1 MEQWL
6 RQHFVPHAELRWPML
21 HLMVDWTQKIISCIL
36 QGSFWKCLFFF
47 FQISFRPTF
56 APRQQ
61 RFLPGVKDLWESG
74 ENHGSVLEAQAKS
87 SWRFH
92 TKSLDVVPGLC
103 TLIGWCVPESE
114 WAEVCGCRLFKSVYL
129 RANNANIS
137 LLNLVR
143 WIVWICAQPFF
154 FSHHVT
160 YRLHSKCFLFRCAIF
175 SFYFK
180 LKKGGNFALLQ
191 FIYFARSFG
200 MNCCWSSVFY
210 LFA

>member
-1 MEQWL
+1 
-6 RQHFVPHAELRWPML
+6 
-21 HLMVDWTQKIISCIL
+21 MVDWTQKIISCIL
-36 QGSFWKCLFFF
+36 QGSFESVCFLFPDHPPN
-47 FQISFRPTF
+47 FRPTF

-61 RFLPGVKDLWESG
+61 CFLPGVKDLWESG

-103 TLIGWCVPESE
+103 TVIGWCVPESE
-114 WAEVCGCRLFKSVYL
+114 WAEVCGYRLFKSVYL
-129 RANNANIS
+129 RADNANIS

-143 WIVWICAQPFF
+143 WIVWICAPQFF

-160 YRLHSKCFLFRCAIF
+160 YRLFHFRCAIF

-180 LKKGGNFALLQ
+180 LKIGIFFVIAYLL
-191 FIYFARSFG
+191 II
-200 MNCCWSSVFY
+200 
-210 LFA
+210 